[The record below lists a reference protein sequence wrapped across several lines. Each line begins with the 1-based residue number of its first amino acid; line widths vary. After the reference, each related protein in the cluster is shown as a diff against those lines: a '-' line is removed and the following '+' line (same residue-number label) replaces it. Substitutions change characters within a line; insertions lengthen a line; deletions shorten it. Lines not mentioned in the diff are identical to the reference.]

1 MVSKDDFKWLSKIKK
16 EGKINSRIKDA
27 IVLNDLDISEIRK
40 KYENSQIKKDYDLYW
55 ELLHLVGMD
64 IPEEAKNG

>member
-1 MVSKDDFKWLSKIKK
+1 MLSKDDFKWLSKIKK
-16 EGKINSRIKDA
+16 EGKINIRIKDA

-64 IPEEAKNG
+64 IPEETKNG

>member
-64 IPEEAKNG
+64 IPEEIE

>member
-16 EGKINSRIKDA
+16 EGKINIRIKDA

>member
-1 MVSKDDFKWLSKIKK
+1 MLSKDDFKWLSKIKK
-16 EGKINSRIKDA
+16 EGKINIRIKDA

>member
-1 MVSKDDFKWLSKIKK
+1 MLSKDDFKWLSKIKK

-64 IPEEAKNG
+64 IPEEDKNG